1 MCGIIGYSG
10 HRPAVPLLIEGLHRL
25 EYRGYD
31 SSGVA
36 FEQAGKLE
44 VVKAAGK
51 LTALEAK
58 LEGSPCLLA
67 TAGIGHTRWAT
78 HGLPVERNAHPHLS
92 QDGDMAIIHNGI
104 IENFQEIKD
113 ELIAKGHVFL
123 SETDTEVLAHLIGE
137 ERKSAPS
144 LREAFAS
151 ALRRAHGAY
160 AVVLLAPEE
169 PGIIYAARM
178 AAPLLM
184 GVGVGECFVASDI
197 PAFLP
202 YTREVVFLEDGEI
215 ARIEGTKWEVFSLK
229 DQRPSVPRRGR
240 APRISP

>member
-10 HRPAVPLLIEGLHRL
+10 YRPAVPLLIEGLRRL

-36 FEQAGKLE
+36 FVKGSGIE
-44 VVKAAGK
+44 VRKAAGK
-51 LTALEAK
+51 LSNLEAK
-58 LEGSPCLLA
+58 LDDSTCMLA

-92 QDGDMAIIHNGI
+92 QDGKIAIIHNGI
-104 IENFQEIKD
+104 IENFQELKD
-113 ELIAKGHVFL
+113 ELISRGHTFA
-123 SETDTEVLAHLIGE
+123 SDTDTEVLAHLIGE
-137 ERKSAPS
+137 ECAKYPTM
-144 LREAFAS
+144 REGFAA

-160 AVVLLAPEE
+160 AVVMLTPER
-169 PGIIYAARM
+169 PGIILAARM

-184 GVGVGECFVASDI
+184 GVGTGECFVASDI

-202 YTREVVFLEDGEI
+202 YTRDVVFLDDGEI
-215 ARIEGTKWEVFSLK
+215 VRIEGSKWQVFSIDDLSPIEK
-229 DQRPSVPRRGR
+229 PEIGR
-240 APRISP
+240 AHV